1 MCSICGGNYALEVVQ
16 KASEIM
22 LHRGLDAKGSFSD
35 ENFSFAHNRLS
46 IIDLQCGANQPFT
59 SPYCPHFLLV
69 FNGEIYNYLELRAE
83 LESLGIP
90 FFTTSDTEVLLHSY
104 AVWGEKCLQKFNGDF
119 AFCIYDKRDSSLF
132 LARDRLGNKGI
143 NSFLPPR
150 LRRFWLWNLLVLI

>member
-16 KASEIM
+16 KASETM

-46 IIDLQCGANQPFT
+46 IIDLQCEANQPFT

-83 LESLGIP
+83 LESLK
-90 FFTTSDTEVLLHSY
+90 L
-104 AVWGEKCLQKFNGDF
+104 K
-119 AFCIYDKRDSSLF
+119 DSTAKNALISE
-132 LARDRLGNKGI
+132 AKK
-143 NSFLPPR
+143 
-150 LRRFWLWNLLVLI
+150 NLSPLKE